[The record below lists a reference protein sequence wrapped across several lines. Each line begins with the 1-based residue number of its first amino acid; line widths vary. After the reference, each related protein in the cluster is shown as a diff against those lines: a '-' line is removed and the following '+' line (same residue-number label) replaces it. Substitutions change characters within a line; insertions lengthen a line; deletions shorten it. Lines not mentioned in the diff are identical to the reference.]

1 MPAFARRMIVTTA
14 ALAAAVFFAR
24 DMSAPRAAASDA
36 ADGGDT
42 YGMRVHIDARYGFSF
57 WYPKDEG
64 IAAVSGSH
72 DTESFPGG
80 VMVETLQI
88 GEPGG
93 VVIHVVDSP
102 KRTITDEPNGHA
114 APIAQTRYFHDE
126 KSRRWMV
133 AYPEGEPD
141 GKPVAPAPADVS
153 RKTIGGLP
161 MLPSGAPPPSS
172 RCRRRALSWSRTA
185 AAAPT
190 SMSLRRRWRRCA
202 PTSIRRRR
210 PPRCKPRPRPTR
222 SSNRP
227 PHRPRAPV
235 LQAIV
240 RVSRHCEE
248 R

>member
-80 VMVETLQI
+80 VMVETLQV

-93 VVIHVVDSP
+93 VVIHVVDLP
-102 KRTITDEPNGHA
+102 KP
-114 APIAQTRYFHDE
+114 HDH
-126 KSRRWMV
+126 
-133 AYPEGEPD
+133 
-141 GKPVAPAPADVS
+141 
-153 RKTIGGLP
+153 
-161 MLPSGAPPPSS
+161 
-172 RCRRRALSWSRTA
+172 RRAQRA
-185 AAAPT
+185 RGPDRADAIF
-190 SMSLRRRWRRCA
+190 LR
-202 PTSIRRRR
+202 
-210 PPRCKPRPRPTR
+210 
-222 SSNRP
+222 
-227 PHRPRAPV
+227 
-235 LQAIV
+235 
-240 RVSRHCEE
+240 
-248 R
+248 

>member
-80 VMVETLQI
+80 VMVETLQV

-93 VVIHVVDSP
+93 VVIHVINSP

-114 APIAQTRYFHDE
+114 APIAQTRYFYDE

-133 AYPEGEPD
+133 AYPEGDPD

-161 MLPSGAPPPSS
+161 MLPSGARFTTTIIPLSATRFVVVQNGGGSTYTDELAKTVAPV
-172 RCRRRALSWSRTA
+172 RADIDPAAKA
-185 AAAPT
+185 AA
-190 SMSLRRRWRRCA
+190 
-202 PTSIRRRR
+202 
-210 PPRCKPRPRPTR
+210 
-222 SSNRP
+222 
-227 PHRPRAPV
+227 
-235 LQAIV
+235 LQA
-240 RVSRHCEE
+240 EAAAYKKQQ
-248 R
+248 